1 MLTADSCT
9 GKYGEEFRNKF
20 EDLPQKEIA
29 DWFKNTFSG
38 WSMKCEE
45 KPDKVTADR
54 IEYGKTTYIFTC
66 NDDLEYPLDKLLGV
80 SISND
85 RTAFVWGEDLSDD
98 ENTSIKSFFVSIGC
112 KFID

>member
-54 IEYGKTTYIFTC
+54 IEYGRVLIMTNKLVASDYAYIFEIR
-66 NDDLEYPLDKLLGV
+66 DP
-80 SISND
+80 
-85 RTAFVWGEDLSDD
+85 
-98 ENTSIKSFFVSIGC
+98 
-112 KFID
+112 

>member
-9 GKYGEEFRNKF
+9 GKYGEEFQNKI

-66 NDDLEYPLDKLLGV
+66 NDDCLSMLGKA
-80 SISND
+80 
-85 RTAFVWGEDLSDD
+85 R
-98 ENTSIKSFFVSIGC
+98 KQ
-112 KFID
+112 